1 MFSSYPWRPRGAIVV
16 PAWRRLV
23 SPHPAGTRPH
33 DIVGFNVVSRRVFA
47 AVAIPLAVCVNLASA
62 RSQGQRPLQVS
73 YSPST
78 VGPGDVALVEVS
90 GLSGDAKITG
100 TVLAQDLS
108 FHYDEH
114 RQTWRALAGID
125 LDTKPGPY
133 RLGIRHDSRT
143 AATQILRVVPKQFR
157 VRRLSVPPEFVE
169 PPPQALEQI
178 ARDSAAL
185 GAAYARVSPKKW
197 SGSFVL
203 PVEGKPTSN
212 FGTRSYY
219 NGEPRA
225 PHAGVD
231 FMGAP
236 GTPVRAANHGEVV
249 VASPMYFTGNTVVVD
264 YGDRLVSVF
273 AHLSELRAKA
283 GDMVEPNTIVGLVGS
298 TGRVTGPHLHWSV
311 RLNGKRVDPL
321 SLVAA
326 TAGAEQ

>member
-1 MFSSYPWRPRGAIVV
+1 MFSGYPCGPRGAIVV
-16 PAWRRLV
+16 PGSGRLF
-23 SPHPAGTRPH
+23 STHQAGTGPH
-33 DIVGFNVVSRRVFA
+33 DIFGFDVVFRRVLA
-47 AVAIPLAVCVNLASA
+47 SVAIALAVCANLISA
-62 RSQGQRPLQVS
+62 RSQGQRPLQVA
-73 YSPST
+73 YSPSA
-78 VGPGDVALVEVS
+78 VGPGDVAIVEIT
-90 GLSGDAKITG
+90 GLTGDAKIAG
-100 TVLAQDLS
+100 NVLAQDLT

-114 RQTWRALAGID
+114 RQIWRALAGID

-133 RLGIRHDSRT
+133 RLSIRQDGR
-143 AATQILRVVPKQFR
+143 AVATHTLRVAPKQFR
-157 VRRLSVPPEFVE
+157 VRRLRVPAQFVE
-169 PPPQALEQI
+169 PPPEALEQI

-185 GAAYARVSPKKW
+185 AAAYARVSRKKW
-197 SGSFVL
+197 TGSFLL

-219 NGEPRA
+219 NGEPRS

-249 VASPMYFTGNTVVVD
+249 IASPMYFTGNTVVVD
-264 YGDRLVSVF
+264 YGDRLLSVF

-283 GDMVEPNTIVGLVGS
+283 GDTVEPNTIVGLVGS

-326 TAGAEQ
+326 TTGVAQ

>member
-1 MFSSYPWRPRGAIVV
+1 MAASRCNRRTGHGRP
-16 PAWRRLV
+16 V
-23 SPHPAGTRPH
+23 SPHPGAARPR
-33 DIVGFNVVSRRVFA
+33 DIVGFDVVSRRVFA
-47 AVAIPLAVCVNLASA
+47 AIAIPLALCVHLASA

-73 YSPST
+73 YTPST
-78 VGPGDVALVEVS
+78 VGPGDVAIVEII
-90 GLSGDAKITG
+90 GLSGDAIITG

-114 RQTWRALAGID
+114 KQTWRALVGVD
-125 LDTKPGPY
+125 LDTKPASY
-133 RLGIRHDSRT
+133 RLDIRHDGRT
-143 AATQILRVVPKQFR
+143 ASTHTLQVAPKQFP
-157 VRRLSVPPEFVE
+157 VRRLRVPAEFVE

-185 GAAYARVSPKKW
+185 AAAYARVSPKKW
-197 SGSFVL
+197 RGSFVL

-219 NGEPRA
+219 NGEPRS

-236 GTPVRAANHGEVV
+236 GTPVRAANHGEVI
-249 VASPMYFTGNTVVVD
+249 VASPMYFTGNTIVVD

-283 GDMVEPNTIVGLVGS
+283 GDTVEPDTIVGLVGS

-326 TAGAEQ
+326 TAGAGQ

>member
-1 MFSSYPWRPRGAIVV
+1 M
-16 PAWRRLV
+16 
-23 SPHPAGTRPH
+23 
-33 DIVGFNVVSRRVFA
+33 FA
-47 AVAIPLAVCVNLASA
+47 AVAIPFAVCVNLASA
-62 RSQGQRPLQVS
+62 RSQGQRPFQVS
-73 YSPST
+73 FNPST
-78 VGPGDVALVEVS
+78 VGPGDVTIVQVS
-90 GLSGDAKITG
+90 GLDGDAKVTG
-100 TVLAQDLS
+100 TVLAQELS

-114 RQTWRALAGID
+114 RQAWRALVGVD
-125 LDTKPGPY
+125 LDTKPGAY
-133 RLGIRHDSRT
+133 RLGIQRDART
-143 AATQILRVVPKQFR
+143 AATETLRVAPKQFR
-157 VRRLSVPPEFVE
+157 VRRLRVAAEFVE

-178 ARDSAAL
+178 AHDSAAL
-185 GAAYARVSPKKW
+185 AAAYARVSPKKW
-197 SGSFVL
+197 MGSFVL
-203 PVEGKPTSN
+203 PVDGKPTSN

-249 VASPMYFTGNTVVVD
+249 IASSMYFTGNTVVVD

-273 AHLSELRAKA
+273 AHLSELRAKS
-283 GDMVEPNTIVGLVGS
+283 GDTVAPNTIVGLVGS

-326 TAGAEQ
+326 TVGAEQ

>member
-1 MFSSYPWRPRGAIVV
+1 MISRRILAAIVLV
-16 PAWRRLV
+16 PL
-23 SPHPAGTRPH
+23 S
-33 DIVGFNVVSRRVFA
+33 
-47 AVAIPLAVCVNLASA
+47 LCVERTVA

-78 VGPGDVALVEVS
+78 LGPGDVAIVEVS
-90 GLSGDAKITG
+90 GLRGDSKISG

-114 RQTWRALAGID
+114 RQTWRALVGVD
-125 LDTKPGPY
+125 LDTKPGAY
-133 RLGIRHDSRT
+133 RLDIRHDAQT
-143 AATQILRVVPKQFR
+143 GHTQTVQVAPKQFL
-157 VRRLSVPPEFVE
+157 VRRLRVPAEFVE

-185 GAAYARVSPKKW
+185 AAAYARVSPKKW
-197 SGSFVL
+197 NGSFVL
-203 PVEGKPTSN
+203 PVDGKPTSN

-236 GTPVRAANHGEVV
+236 GTPVRAANHGEVI
-249 VASPMYFTGNTVVVD
+249 VASPMYFTGNTIVID
-264 YGDRLVSVF
+264 YGERLVSVF
-273 AHLSELRAKA
+273 AHLSELRAKT
-283 GDMVEPNTIVGLVGS
+283 GDTVEPNTIVGLVGS

-326 TAGAEQ
+326 TARAEQ